1 MAGRPPRSTLTV
13 TLFPYTTLVRSLS
26 VAAAGESANAPHAPV
41 VLDRH
46 SALGA
51 NDCISLGSDRRMTE
65 AITPVLRNRCDYA
78 VSVSYFVADDG
89 AAVRACDTG
98 SSEERRVGKECVSTV
113 RSRWSPCH

>member
-1 MAGRPPRSTLTV
+1 MYTASTKIYTYGHTLSLHGARPCCGSAAVLLLPW
-13 TLFPYTTLVRSLS
+13 LS

-78 VSVSYFVADDG
+78 VSEIG
-89 AAVRACDTG
+89 RAH
-98 SSEERRVGKECVSTV
+98 V
-113 RSRWSPCH
+113 